1 MKFLV
6 LMPLF
11 YMSLASAEGLIKVET
26 YDYQT
31 NDLAGFCTRP
41 LEMIDTIVIHHSETP
56 VTDTPAAINHMHLGR
71 GSKDS
76 PWYMIAYHY
85 VINSPYKGQIS
96 PIAQITEARPLSMV
110 GAHAGSEAFVEMDNE
125 QQKLWNADKILC
137 GRKNTPFKKDPLLL
151 REGKIKANVTT
162 IGLVVIG
169 NYGELSPQNLSGYLP
184 AMPNEVSIDTLDMI
198 ARLSCQLQKKHPRI
212 KNLKWHSYY
221 HSEKTC
227 PGDLKD
233 SIGKIR
239 EMVKEYGCAFN

>member
-11 YMSLASAEGLIKVET
+11 YMSLASAEGLIKVES
-26 YDYQT
+26 YVYKT
-31 NDLAGFCTRP
+31 NAHAGFCIRP

-56 VTDTPAAINHMHLGR
+56 VTDTPAFINHMHLGR

-85 VINSPYKGQIS
+85 VLNSAYKGQSS
-96 PIAQITEARPLSMV
+96 PMSQITEGRALNMV
-110 GAHAGSEAFVEMDNE
+110 GAHAGSDAFVEMDSE
-125 QQKLWNADKILC
+125 QQKLWDAGKILC
-137 GRKNTPFKKDPLLL
+137 GKKTVPFKKDPLLL
-151 REGKIKANVTT
+151 LEGKIKANVTT

-169 NYGELSPQNLSGYLP
+169 NYGEISPQNLSGYLP
-184 AMPNEVSIDTLDMI
+184 GMPNEVSVETLDMI

-227 PGDLKD
+227 PGDLK
-233 SIGKIR
+233 SSVGKIVD
-239 EMVKEYGCAFN
+239 MAKEYGCAFN